1 MTAKSPFT
9 VNSIA
14 LANLRGRRGEYRLL
28 ITGIVLAIYFI
39 ATTLLFAA
47 TMYTSLREQHYRQV
61 GRQDAVIFNCQD
73 APLEELTANGVFSE
87 YGTAETVGY
96 VLPDGQNEGNGFSI
110 ARFDE
115 TAINLARK
123 EALEGRLPEKAGEI
137 ALERSTLARLRSG
150 AAVGDAVPLTLLI
163 PDGTDFLDAPV
174 QKTFTLVGILSDQ
187 LLYIE
192 KLYPHP
198 GTPAYRDLPAGVL
211 SAKEPPL
218 AAGGR
223 DVVNCYGRYA
233 QSASASYQLL
243 KSFCEKNGIVVASD
257 IVWPNME
264 ITRYQFFG
272 GNYIN
277 GDDIIFTSAFFMII
291 ALILMCAACLG
302 IVNSFTASLESRK
315 RQIGLLRAVGATKRQ
330 IRQIFGRETLL
341 IAVFSIPLGL
351 LPACL
356 TVWGISGL
364 LGPDFIFRLNVPII
378 AGVAAAGV
386 LCVLLAASL
395 PLRKAA
401 RIPPMQAVRDVDLSR
416 SMKKSRVESK
426 RVFNVPRL
434 IARRGLT
441 LYKNKQIAITAMLA
455 VTIMLLSLAVFAAA
469 PLIRD
474 VNAVDYGSD
483 YRLYYPEGG
492 PVGWFVE
499 HEFHKP
505 GISEQDRADAAAL
518 PTVKTVIGEKVLS
531 VKILTGKITPYM
543 VGSDLDYYGYFSPE
557 MRKKI
562 SPELLAALPE
572 PLRQFSQRQ
581 DNIYEQSKAKYGYTR
596 DYLTVECLGTDAEAV
611 EQLSPFV
618 SEGRIDIG
626 KLSSGEEILVVAPA
640 EYGVY
645 IQESSDGG
653 IMTRTD
659 EVLDE
664 NTKYTFICQN
674 DSFHAGD
681 PLTLSLLYSDEP
693 EQDDEEGNPK
703 LPDDAV
709 RLDRRVTIGAIL
721 EPSAGGEDLA
731 ERFSPS
737 FYPGDVGSMITTS
750 AGLRALGFDV
760 PYDSLNI
767 TLSQSP
773 DAALEEYL
781 DASLAQI
788 AARTAGV
795 DYRSNIA
802 LARENRRTLYG
813 LLIAAG
819 ALIILF
825 FAICASMVNNTLS
838 ARIWANKRQIGTV
851 RAVGASER
859 EIVHSYLWQLLSLF
873 TWGTIIGLAAELGVC
888 RCLLSTQE
896 MQSVKAALPLWQ
908 PLLFVTLLFVI
919 CFLNVRSK
927 VSAIFR
933 GSIVENIREL

>member
-39 ATTLLFAA
+39 AATLLFAA
-47 TMYTSLREQHYRQV
+47 TMYTSLREQHYRQL
-61 GRQDAVIFNCQD
+61 GRQDAIIFNCQE
-73 APLEELTANGVFSE
+73 APLEELTANDVFSE
-87 YGTAETVGY
+87 YGTSETVGY
-96 VLPDGQNEGNGFSI
+96 VLPDGQNESSGFSI

-115 TAINLARK
+115 TALALAGK
-123 EALEGRLPEKAGEI
+123 EAVEGRLPEKAEEI

-150 AAVGDAVPLTLLI
+150 AAVGDAVTLTLLI
-163 PDGTDFLDAPV
+163 PDGTDFLDSPV
-174 QKTFTLVGILSDQ
+174 QKTFTLVGILSDK
-187 LLYIE
+187 LLYFE
-192 KLYPHP
+192 KWSGLPD
-198 GTPAYRDLPAGVL
+198 TPAYSDFPAGVL
-211 SAKEPPL
+211 SASEPPI
-218 AAGGR
+218 AGGK

-243 KSFCEKNGIVVASD
+243 KSFCEKNGILSDNGWPHVA
-257 IVWPNME
+257 
-264 ITRYQFFG
+264 ITRYQLFG
-272 GNYIN
+272 GNYTIN
-277 GDDIIFTSAFFMII
+277 GDDIILTSAFFMII

-364 LGPDFIFRLNVPII
+364 LGPDFIFHLNVPII

-416 SMKKSRVESK
+416 SMKKSRVESE

-434 IARRGLT
+434 IARRSLT
-441 LYKNKQIAITAMLA
+441 LYQNKQIAITAMLA
-455 VTIMLLSLAVFAAA
+455 VTIMLLSLGVFAAA
-469 PLIRD
+469 PLIRN

-483 YRLYYPEGG
+483 YLLYHTYGG
-492 PVGWFVE
+492 IVDWFVE
-499 HEFHKP
+499 YDFHKP

-518 PTVKTVIGEKVLS
+518 PTVKTVMGEKVLS
-531 VKILTGKITPYM
+531 VKILTDKITPYM
-543 VGSDLDYYGYFSPE
+543 VGSRLDYYDYLSPE
-557 MRKKI
+557 KLEEITMQQ
-562 SPELLAALPE
+562 LPAE
-572 PLRQFSQRQ
+572 PAPPLEYYHYYHQH
-581 DNIYEQSKAKYGYTR
+581 DGIYEQSKAKYGYTL
-596 DYLTVECLGTDAEAV
+596 DYLTVECLGLDAEAV

-618 SEGRIDIG
+618 SEGRIDID
-626 KLSSGEEILVVAPA
+626 KLSSGEEILITAPA
-640 EYGVY
+640 EYGVSL
-645 IQESSDGG
+645 QQLSNDGRA
-653 IMTRTD
+653 MDTD
-659 EVLDE
+659 DVLDE
-664 NTKYTFICQN
+664 NKTYTFTYKN
-674 DSFHAGD
+674 DAFHAGD
-681 PLTLSLLYSDEP
+681 PLTLSLLYSDQP
-693 EQDDEEGNPK
+693 EQDGNTK

-709 RLDRRVTIGAIL
+709 RIDKRVAIGALL
-721 EPSAGGEDLA
+721 EPTAGGEYLTSGSS
-731 ERFSPS
+731 RFV
-737 FYPGDVGSMITTS
+737 GEVGSIITTS

-760 PYDSLNI
+760 PYDTLSI

-795 DYRSNIA
+795 DYRSYIA
-802 LARENRRTLYG
+802 SARESRRTIYG

-873 TWGTIIGLAAELGVC
+873 AWGTVIGLAAELGVC
-888 RCLLSTQE
+888 RWLLSTEE

-908 PLLFVTLLFVI
+908 PLLFVALLFFI

>member
-1 MTAKSPFT
+1 MTSKSPFT

-47 TMYTSLREQHYRQV
+47 TMYTSLREQHYRQL

-198 GTPAYRDLPAGVL
+198 GAPAYRDLPAGVL

-291 ALILMCAACLG
+291 ALILMCATCLG

-330 IRQIFGRETLL
+330 IRQVFGRETLL

-356 TVWGISGL
+356 TVWGISRI
-364 LGPDFIFRLNVPII
+364 LGPDYIFRLNVPII
-378 AGVAAAGV
+378 TGVAAAGV

-395 PLRKAA
+395 PLKRAA

-416 SMKKSRVESK
+416 SMKKSRVESE

-441 LYKNKQIAITAMLA
+441 LYKNKQIAITAMLV
-455 VTIMLLSLAVFAAA
+455 VTLMLLSLAVFAAA

-474 VNAVDYGSD
+474 VNAVDYGGD

-499 HEFHKP
+499 HDFHKP

-518 PTVKTVIGEKVLS
+518 PTVKTVIGEKALS
-531 VKILTGKITPYM
+531 VKIIADKITPYM
-543 VGSDLDYYGYFSPE
+543 VGSHFDYYFYYEYLSSGMME
-557 MRKKI
+557 EQ
-562 SPELLAALPE
+562 ELV
-572 PLRQFSQRQ
+572 RQYYQQ
-581 DNIYEQSKAKYGYTR
+581 QGNIYEQSKAKYGYTQ
-596 DYLTVECLGTDAEAV
+596 DYITVECLGTDAEAV

-618 SEGRIDIG
+618 SEGRIDVD
-626 KLSSGEEILVVAPA
+626 KLSSGEEILLVAPA
-640 EYGVY
+640 EYGVSV
-645 IQESSDGG
+645 QRESGEGASW
-653 IMTRTD
+653 RTD
-659 EVLDE
+659 YELDRNE
-664 NTKYTFICQN
+664 TYTCTYKN
-674 DSFHAGD
+674 DAFQAGD

-709 RLDRRVTIGAIL
+709 RLDRRITIGAIL

-767 TLSQSP
+767 TLLQSP
-773 DAALEEYL
+773 NPALEEYL

-795 DYRSNIA
+795 DLRSFIA
-802 LARENRRTLYG
+802 IAREDRRTIYG

-838 ARIWANKRQIGTV
+838 ARIRANKHQIGTV

-873 TWGTIIGLAAELGVC
+873 AWGTIIGLAAELGVC
-888 RCLLSTQE
+888 RWLLSTQE

-908 PLLFVTLLFVI
+908 PLLFVALLFFI

-927 VSAIFR
+927 VGSLFKD
-933 GSIVENIREL
+933 SIVENIREL